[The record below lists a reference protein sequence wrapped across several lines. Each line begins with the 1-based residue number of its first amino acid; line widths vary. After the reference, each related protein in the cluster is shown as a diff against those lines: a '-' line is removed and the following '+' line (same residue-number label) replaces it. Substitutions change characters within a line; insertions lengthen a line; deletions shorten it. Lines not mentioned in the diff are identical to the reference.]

1 MDETT
6 IIVNTLLYLSL
17 YYLVNDLV
25 HLPNPTIS
33 LHLGYL
39 ELAGK
44 NEYEVDF
51 LVDDLDWKVE
61 NFSSPK
67 ENQVLFIDY
76 IMERYK
82 GI

>member
-1 MDETT
+1 LDETT

>member
-1 MDETT
+1 
-6 IIVNTLLYLSL
+6 
-17 YYLVNDLV
+17 
-25 HLPNPTIS
+25 LPNPTIS